1 MIGVYSQKADEMW
14 CAVAIEDERIWTTA
28 FARTEKE
35 VMRQILN
42 DLPYNKQFESVGKP
56 SELAQ
61 RVLDA
66 MKSMLNGEKVSFNFQ
81 FEQSHLSEYMQKVL
95 GCLMQVPLG
104 YVTTY
109 KALADTAG
117 GGPRAVGQIMA
128 SNPFSPLVPCH
139 RVVKSDFSVGGYGRS
154 LTTGAQVKRRLLQRE
169 DRGFKAPSQVKTEC
183 GMLKV
188 FPARFVKE
196 NQNL

>member
-1 MIGVYSQKADEMW
+1 MIEVYSQRAGEMW

-28 FARTEKE
+28 FAGTEKE
-35 VMRQILN
+35 ATRQILN
-42 DLPYNKQFESVGKP
+42 DLPYNKQFESIVRP

-61 RVLDA
+61 TVLDA

-81 FEQSHLSEYMQKVL
+81 FEQRHISGYMQKVL
-95 GCLMQVPLG
+95 RCLMQVPLG
-104 YVTTY
+104 YITTY
-109 KALADTAG
+109 KALADVAG

-154 LTTGAQVKRRLLQRE
+154 LTTGAQVKRQFLQRE
-169 DRGFKAPSQVKTEC
+169 DRGFKEPSQVKTEC

-188 FPARFVKE
+188 FPVRFLKR
-196 NQNL
+196 N